1 MSLVIKIN
9 PTPGP
14 TKLYPYLMTCDVPEC
29 VARLA
34 CKSRE
39 DATLKW
45 QYHLCPWYPDMTERL
60 ERMKNSR
67 SLFQIT
73 WSVMDERLKEFK
85 SCQRRTAEGDTTL
98 TARMDFLKGEMTGLA
113 FGIRLW
119 MQPIFA
125 DVPAVMRE
133 ANRRFKGNETG
144 NPIITP
150 GVDFDWKPAT
160 GSQQQQQQNG
170 TPAPVKPLAEALVI
184 KIKKMYS
191 MGTFTHQ
198 EIADMNKVPLNQV
211 LAVLETESV

>member
-1 MSLVIKIN
+1 MALVVKIN

-29 VARLA
+29 VTRIA
-34 CKSRE
+34 CRTRE
-39 DATLKW
+39 DALLKW

-85 SCQRRTAEGDTTL
+85 TLQRTMAQGDPIE
-98 TARMDFLKGEMTGLA
+98 TARLEFLKGEMTGLA

-125 DVPAVMRE
+125 DMPAVMRE
-133 ANRRFKGNETG
+133 ANRRFKGIETG
-144 NPIITP
+144 NPVETP
-150 GVDFDWKPAT
+150 GVDFDWKPSAVNVAAEKKEPAVIEEVAVKIRKMNST
-160 GSQQQQQQNG
+160 GSFS
-170 TPAPVKPLAEALVI
+170 P
-184 KIKKMYS
+184 
-191 MGTFTHQ
+191 Q
-198 EIADMNKVPLNQV
+198 EIAAMTKVSLTQV
-211 LAVLETESV
+211 NAVLQMTGV